1 MTALRRFGPAALFV
15 LIGLFVLSG
24 AFGLQEYYIG
34 IFPKYFCYA
43 IVGIGIALAW
53 GRGGMLV
60 LGQGVFFG
68 IGGYV
73 MGIYLTV
80 ADLDGDK
87 IPEFM
92 STNGRS
98 TLPLLWKPFAYGW
111 FAIPAIVILPM
122 LVAGIIGALVFRQR
136 IRGPY
141 FAIISQA
148 LAAAFAIVLTAQPA
162 LTGGSSGLSNFSAF
176 PVVELGQL
184 RLMYVAVAGVLLL
197 SFLLA
202 RQLVRSR
209 FGRLLVA
216 IRDAEPRVRFLGYD
230 PALFKTLTFMAAA
243 GLAGIG
249 GALYVLVVGSVTPSL
264 VGVVPSIALL
274 IGVAVGGRASL
285 IGAAVGSV
293 AVAYANSTL
302 SENWPSGW
310 VYLQGALFVVVMMF
324 APKGLAGLARSG
336 QEALAARRSRP
347 AGTPP
352 PEPPAAQDPASDT
365 LADAEV
371 PA

>member
-1 MTALRRFGPAALFV
+1 VTALRRVGPPALFV
-15 LIGLFVLSG
+15 VVALFVLSG

-68 IGGYV
+68 IGAYV
-73 MGIYLTV
+73 MGMYLTL
-80 ADLDGDK
+80 ADLDPGE

-92 STNGRS
+92 STNGR
-98 TLPLLWKPFAYGW
+98 TGLPLLWKPFSTGW
-111 FAIPAIVILPM
+111 FAFPAVVVLPM
-122 LVAGIIGALVFRQR
+122 VVAGIIGALVFRQR

-176 PVVELGQL
+176 PVVDLNSV
-184 RLMYVAVAGVLLL
+184 RLVYVAVAGVLLL
-197 SFLLA
+197 AFLLA
-202 RQLVRSR
+202 RQLARSR

-216 IRDAEPRVRFLGYD
+216 VRDAEPRVRFLGYD
-230 PALFKTLTFMAAA
+230 PALFKTLTFMVAAA
-243 GLAGIG
+243 LAGTG

-285 IGAAVGSV
+285 VGAAVGSV

-324 APKGLAGLARSG
+324 APKGLAGLVRSG
-336 QEALAARRSRP
+336 QEALAARRRKPRP
-347 AGTPP
+347 AAPA
-352 PEPPAAQDPASDT
+352 EPGVPAVES
-365 LADAEV
+365 AEV
-371 PA
+371 GA